1 MCYADIGSYD
11 SAVADLRV
19 VVLIQQRANDIVYKL
34 VFAIGH
40 IQGKGSDKSEECEHS
55 DLAAYLCN
63 SFHYYLILLLICG
76 AVVKLNERGVK
87 RLLAQN
93 DGHVAVYAVTHS

>member
-40 IQGKGSDKSEECEHS
+40 IQGKGSDKSEECELFLREK
-55 DLAAYLCN
+55 LA
-63 SFHYYLILLLICG
+63 
-76 AVVKLNERGVK
+76 GVK
-87 RLLAQN
+87 FQIDLWN
-93 DGHVAVYAVTHS
+93 TPWSFNFDVYLR

>member
-34 VFAIGH
+34 VFAIG
-40 IQGKGSDKSEECEHS
+40 G
-55 DLAAYLCN
+55 
-63 SFHYYLILLLICG
+63 
-76 AVVKLNERGVK
+76 
-87 RLLAQN
+87 
-93 DGHVAVYAVTHS
+93 

>member
-34 VFAIGH
+34 VFTPLVI
-40 IQGKGSDKSEECEHS
+40 
-55 DLAAYLCN
+55 YR
-63 SFHYYLILLLICG
+63 
-76 AVVKLNERGVK
+76 VKVPTKARNANMATLPPIFATVFIIT
-87 RLLAQN
+87 LSS
-93 DGHVAVYAVTHS
+93 Y